1 MGAVWERGECF
12 EGPTVQVVVGGT
24 RTQWAGRMGDGVAG
38 EFVKESLSRT
48 WYVPPTGRE
57 VAEEFELE
65 TRVWV
70 DLKTDGEGGSC
81 PQ

>member
-1 MGAVWERGECF
+1 M
-12 EGPTVQVVVGGT
+12 
-24 RTQWAGRMGDGVAG
+24 AGRMGDGVAG

-70 DLKTDGEGGSC
+70 ALKTDGEGGSC